1 MVTTRILKTDDAGIA
16 MASECLL
23 RGELVAI
30 PTETVYGLA
39 ADATNGAAVAGIYA
53 AKGRPAFN
61 PLIAHLPDAE
71 AVAAIA
77 EMGPDARLLAARFWP
92 GALTMVLPLRPDAGV
107 ASLVTAGLPTIGV
120 RVPAHP
126 VARQLLRAFGRPLA
140 APSANPS
147 GRISPTSAAHV
158 ADPDTGL
165 GGRIAAVLDGGE
177 CPVGVESTIIGW
189 SEGGQPAL
197 LRHGG
202 IPVEQIEVALGRTL
216 LRPEANENAPTSP
229 GQLSSHYAPRAP
241 LRLNADAAGPGETL
255 IGFGPRFGSGS
266 DAAALSLSERGDLAE
281 AAARLF
287 DMLHRADALGLP
299 IAVAPVPD
307 HGLGAAINDR
317 LRRAAA
323 PRD

>member
-1 MVTTRILKTDDAGIA
+1 MVTTLILKADDSGIKA
-16 MASECLL
+16 ACDFLG
-23 RGELVAI
+23 RGECVAV

-71 AVAAIA
+71 SVAGIA
-77 EMGPDARLLAARFWP
+77 EMGPQARMLAAHFWP
-92 GALTMVLPLRPDAGV
+92 GALTMVLPLRVDAGV

-126 VARQLLRAFGRPLA
+126 VARRLLRAFGRPLA

-158 ADPDTGL
+158 ADPETGL
-165 GGRIAAVLDGGE
+165 GGRIAAVLDGGD

-189 SEGGQPAL
+189 SEDGRPAL

-202 IPVEQIEVALGRTL
+202 IPAEDIETLLGTTL
-216 LRPEANENAPTSP
+216 LRPESDQAAPTSP
-229 GQLSSHYAPRAP
+229 GQLSSHYAPRAA
-241 LRLNADAAGPGETL
+241 LRLNAQDAAPGETL
-255 IGFGPRFGSGS
+255 IGFGPGP
-266 DAAALSLSERGDLAE
+266 AALSLSETGDLAE

-287 DMLHRADALGLP
+287 DILHRADALGLP
-299 IAVAPVPD
+299 IAVAPVPG

-323 PRD
+323 PRG

>member
-1 MVTTRILKTDDAGIA
+1 MVTTLILKADDRGIKA
-16 MASECLL
+16 ACDLL
-23 RGELVAI
+23 AEGACVAL

-39 ADATNGAAVAGIYA
+39 ADATNGKAVAGIYA

-61 PLIAHLPDAE
+61 PLIVHLPDAE
-71 AVAAIA
+71 SVLGIA
-77 EMGPDARLLAARFWP
+77 EMGPQARLLAARFWP
-92 GALTMVLPLRPDAGV
+92 GALTMVLPLRADAGI

-126 VARQLLRAFGRPLA
+126 VARRLLRAFGRPLA

-165 GGRIAAVLDGGE
+165 GGRIAAVLDGGD
-177 CPVGVESTIIGW
+177 CPVGVGSTIIGW
-189 SEGGQPAL
+189 SDDGRPAL

-202 IPVEQIEVALGRTL
+202 IPAEDIETLLGTTL
-216 LRPEANENAPTSP
+216 LRPESDQTAPSSP
-229 GQLSSHYAPRAP
+229 GQLSSHYAPRVA
-241 LRLNADAAGPGETL
+241 LRLNADRAGPCETL
-255 IGFGPRFGSGS
+255 IGFGPV
-266 DAAALSLSERGDLAE
+266 AAPLSLSERGDLAE

-287 DMLHRADALGLP
+287 DILHRADALGLP

-323 PRD
+323 PRG